1 MPLANLILPGK
12 DRLPKLCYDRAVASV
27 TFEHVTKRFDDV
39 TVVSDLNFRIAD
51 KEFLVLVGPS
61 GCGKTTILRMLAG
74 LEKVDEGTIRI
85 GDRIVNNLNPAE
97 RNIAM
102 VFETD
107 ALYPHLTV
115 DDNISFSLKIRKTP
129 AEEILQKVKETANS
143 LGLPNLLKWRP
154 SALSLGQRQQ
164 VAIGRAMVREPA
176 VFLMDEPLAN
186 LDAQKRVSGRAE
198 IKELHRRLGT
208 TFVYVTHDQMEAM
221 ALGDR
226 IAILNDGR
234 LQQVDPPRVLY
245 NMPDNVFV
253 ADFIGSP
260 PMNMLVADL
269 TDEAEGL
276 VIDAGAFRFTIPPGK
291 RLYAYEP
298 YVGQRVIYGFRP
310 ESIHVPSDAPDHQM
324 VAPFQA
330 QVEAVELLGAESL
343 LHLKAGDLDFI
354 ARVNSGVELQ
364 AGQAAD
370 LLLDFSRPR
379 LFNPQSGR
387 AIR

>member
-1 MPLANLILPGK
+1 
-12 DRLPKLCYDRAVASV
+12 
-27 TFEHVTKRFDDV
+27 VTKRFGDV
-39 TVVSDLNFRIAD
+39 TVVSDLNLRIAD

-74 LEKVDEGTIRI
+74 LEQVDEGTIRI
-85 GDRIVNNLNPAE
+85 GGWVVNDLSPAE

-115 DDNISFSLKIRKTP
+115 DDNISFSLKMRKTP
-129 AEEILQKVKETANS
+129 AEEILQKVKETATS
-143 LGLPNLLKWRP
+143 LGLPDLLKWRP
-154 SALSLGQRQQ
+154 SALSFGQRQQ

-186 LDAQKRVSGRAE
+186 LDAKKRVSARAD

-226 IAILNDGR
+226 IAILNDGH

-245 NMPDNVFV
+245 SMPDNVFV
-253 ADFIGSP
+253 AGFIGNP
-260 PMNMLVADL
+260 PMNLLQADL
-269 TDEAEGL
+269 VEEEGGL
-276 VIDAGAFRFTIPPGK
+276 VLDAGAFRFRLPSEK

-298 YVGQRVIYGFRP
+298 YVGRGIIYGFRP
-310 ESIHVPSDAPDHQM
+310 EAIRVPTDAPDHQM
-324 VAPFQA
+324 VAAFQA
-330 QVEAVELLGAESL
+330 QVKAVELLGAQSL
-343 LHLKAGDLDFI
+343 LHLTAGDQEFI
-354 ARVNSGVELQ
+354 ARMDSRVELP
-364 AGQAAD
+364 AGQTAD
-370 LLLDFSRPR
+370 LLLDFSSPR
-379 LFNPQSGR
+379 LFDPQSGR

>member
-1 MPLANLILPGK
+1 MPLANLILLGK
-12 DRLPKLCYDRAVASV
+12 DRLPKLCYDRAMASV
-27 TFEHVTKRFDDV
+27 IFEHVTKGFDDV
-39 TVVSDLNFRIAD
+39 TIVSDLNLRIAD

-85 GDRIVNNLNPAE
+85 GDRIVNDLSPAE

-102 VFETD
+102 VFEKD

-115 DDNISFSLKIRKTP
+115 DDNISFSLKLRKTP
-129 AEEILQKVKETANS
+129 AEEILQRVKETANS
-143 LGLPNLLKWRP
+143 LGLPNLLNWKP

-186 LDAQKRVSGRAE
+186 LDAQKRFSARAE

-208 TFVYVTHDQMEAM
+208 TFVYVTHDQVEAM

-226 IAILNDGR
+226 IAILNEGR

-253 ADFIGSP
+253 AGFIGSP
-260 PMNMLVADL
+260 PMNMLLADL
-269 TDEAEGL
+269 IEEAEGL
-276 VIDAGAFRFTIPPGK
+276 VVDAGAFRFRLSPGK

-298 YVGQRVIYGFRP
+298 YVGQQVIYGFRP
-310 ESIHVPSDAPDHQM
+310 EAIHVPIDAPDHQM

-343 LHLKAGDLDFI
+343 LHLKASAQSFI
-354 ARVNSGVELQ
+354 ARVDSAVELHT
-364 AGQAAD
+364 GQAAD
-370 LLLDFSRPR
+370 LLLDFSTLR
-379 LFNPQSGR
+379 LFDSQSGR

>member
-1 MPLANLILPGK
+1 M
-12 DRLPKLCYDRAVASV
+12 ASV
-27 TFEHVTKRFDDV
+27 TFEHVTKRFGDV
-39 TVVSDLNFRIAD
+39 TVVSDLNLRIAD
-51 KEFLVLVGPS
+51 KEFLILVGPS

-74 LEKVDEGTIRI
+74 LEKVDEGKIRI
-85 GDRIVNNLNPAE
+85 GDRAVNDLSPAE

-115 DDNISFSLKIRKTP
+115 DDNISFNLKLRKTP
-129 AEEILQKVKETANS
+129 AEEVLQKVKETANS
-143 LGLPNLLKWRP
+143 LGLPNLLKWKP

-164 VAIGRAMVREPA
+164 VAIGRAMVRDPA

-186 LDAQKRVSGRAE
+186 LDTQRRISARAE
-198 IKELHRRLGT
+198 IKELHRQLGT

-253 ADFIGSP
+253 AGFIGNP
-260 PMNMLVADL
+260 PMNLLQADL
-269 TDEAEGL
+269 VEEEGGL
-276 VIDAGAFRFTIPPGK
+276 VLDAAAFRFRFPPDK

-298 YVGQRVIYGFRP
+298 YVGRQVIYGFRP
-310 ESIHVPSDAPDHQM
+310 EAIHLPGDTPNHQM
-324 VAPFQA
+324 LAPFQA
-330 QVEAVELLGAESL
+330 QVEAVELLGADSL
-343 LHLKAGDLDFI
+343 LHLTVGDQDFI
-354 ARVNSGVELQ
+354 ARVDSSVELP

-379 LFNPQSGR
+379 LFEPQSGR

>member
-1 MPLANLILPGK
+1 M
-12 DRLPKLCYDRAVASV
+12 ASV
-27 TFEHVTKRFDDV
+27 ALEHVTKRFGDA
-39 TVVSDLNFRIAD
+39 TVVSDLNLRIAD

-74 LEKVDEGTIRI
+74 LEKVDEGAIRI
-85 GDRIVNNLNPAE
+85 GDRIVNDLSPTE

-115 DDNISFSLKIRKTP
+115 DDNISFSLKLRKTP
-129 AEEILQKVKETANS
+129 AEEVLQKVKETASS

-154 SALSLGQRQQ
+154 AALSHGQRQQ

-186 LDAQKRVSGRAE
+186 LDAQRRVSARAE
-198 IKELHRRLGT
+198 IKELHQRLET

-253 ADFIGSP
+253 AGFIGNP
-260 PMNMLVADL
+260 PMNLLKADL
-269 TDEAEGL
+269 AEEEGSL
-276 VIDAGAFRFTIPPGK
+276 AIDAGAFRFRLPPEK

-298 YVGQRVIYGFRP
+298 YVGQGVVYGFRP
-310 ESIHVPSDAPDHQM
+310 EAIHLPNDAPDHQM
-324 VAPFQA
+324 VAPLRA

-343 LHLKAGDLDFI
+343 LHLRAGEQDFI
-354 ARVNSGVELQ
+354 ARVDSSAEFQ
-364 AGQAAD
+364 AGQAVD

-379 LFNPQSGR
+379 LFDLQSGR